1 MWFRIISISFH
12 PSLNSVSRTT
22 TPDPSPR
29 SQATSDR
36 LQGYFFFP
44 RYFWFI
50 HWIIRVL
57 RFSNGSFH
65 SVMESQIFQ
74 IHPSFGNCLC
84 PPPPSTCR
92 KVNCSGAQWTASCVH
107 QSWTHGIIWFGERMD
122 INIRSRSLTPLPWWG
137 QDKAFIPN
145 LRVQLQLWQVLIYIS
160 SKLLRDPH
168 LYFLCSLSF
177 LE

>member
-1 MWFRIISISFH
+1 MLTGDLRQTPGLFFFSQIFLIYSLDYSGSALFKWEFSFSDGK
-12 PSLNSVSRTT
+12 PDI
-22 TPDPSPR
+22 PDPS
-29 SQATSDR
+29 Q
-36 LQGYFFFP
+36 L
-44 RYFWFI
+44 WE
-50 HWIIRVL
+50 L
-57 RFSNGSFH
+57 
-65 SVMESQIFQ
+65 SV
-74 IHPSFGNCLC
+74 
-84 PPPPSTCR
+84 PPPPSTGR